1 MSNSVI
7 NENVIEAVSEWKK
20 LGIDNANMEFSC
32 GGDSMSDYSF
42 TFYTKNK
49 SAVTG
54 RPENIEVESQELIS
68 FFDTQIFD
76 DVEFYVNSDGH
87 YIGESGNVVI
97 TLNDD
102 EDGFEYDKQ
111 SQSEWSESYEET
123 IHIRLSNS
131 EVEFIK
137 NKILNIN
144 GGQDG
149 DATFNYKIDCVITD
163 EEEELI
169 ETLGKR
175 LENECETYEFQDV
188 EGEEEDWFTW
198 STNQEVDDVIQF
210 TEEDEM
216 LVMVRRNFIQYK
228 ED

>member
-1 MSNSVI
+1 MSKAVI
-7 NENVIEAVSEWKK
+7 NETITEAVSEWKK

-54 RPENIEVESQELIS
+54 RPENIEVESEELVV
-68 FFDTQIFD
+68 FFDRQIFD

-97 TLNDD
+97 NLNDD
-102 EDGFEYDKQ
+102 EDGFVYDKQ

-123 IHIRLSNS
+123 IHIKLSKE
-131 EVEFIK
+131 EVEFVK

-149 DATFNYKIDCVITD
+149 NATFNYKIDCVITD

-169 ETLGKR
+169 EVLGKR

-228 ED
+228 QD

>member
-1 MSNSVI
+1 MSKAVI
-7 NENVIEAVSEWKK
+7 NETITEAVSEWKK

-42 TFYTKNK
+42 TFYTKNT

-54 RPENIEVESQELIS
+54 RPENISVESEELVV
-68 FFDTQIFD
+68 FFDRQIFD

-97 TLNDD
+97 TLNDE

-169 ETLGKR
+169 EVLGKR

-210 TEEDEM
+210 TEEDE
-216 LVMVRRNFIQYK
+216 LVVMVRRNFIQYK
-228 ED
+228 QD

>member
-1 MSNSVI
+1 MSKAVI
-7 NENVIEAVSEWKK
+7 NETITEAVSEWKK

-42 TFYTKNK
+42 TFYTKNT

-54 RPENIEVESQELIS
+54 RPENIEVESELLIS
-68 FFDTQIFD
+68 FFDLQIFD

-102 EDGFEYDKQ
+102 EDGFVYDKQ

-210 TEEDEM
+210 TEDDKM

-228 ED
+228 QD

>member
-1 MSNSVI
+1 MIRQNNI
-7 NENVIEAVSEWKK
+7 K
-20 LGIDNANMEFSC
+20 LRHF
-32 GGDSMSDYSF
+32 
-42 TFYTKNK
+42 
-49 SAVTG
+49 
-54 RPENIEVESQELIS
+54 
-68 FFDTQIFD
+68 
-76 DVEFYVNSDGH
+76 
-87 YIGESGNVVI
+87 
-97 TLNDD
+97 
-102 EDGFEYDKQ
+102 
-111 SQSEWSESYEET
+111 
-123 IHIRLSNS
+123 

-175 LENECETYEFQDV
+175 LENECETYEFKDV

-210 TEEDEM
+210 TEDDKM

-228 ED
+228 QD

>member
-1 MSNSVI
+1 MSKAVI
-7 NENVIEAVSEWKK
+7 NETITEAVSEWKK

-54 RPENIEVESQELIS
+54 RPENIEVESEELVL
-68 FFDTQIFD
+68 FFDRQIFD

-97 TLNDD
+97 NLNDD
-102 EDGFEYDKQ
+102 EDGFVYDKQ

-123 IHIRLSNS
+123 IHIKLSK
-131 EVEFIK
+131 EEIEFVK

-169 ETLGKR
+169 EVLGKR

-228 ED
+228 QD

>member
-1 MSNSVI
+1 MNKAVI
-7 NENVIEAVSEWKK
+7 NETIIEAVSEWKK

-54 RPENIEVESQELIS
+54 RPENIEVESELLIS
-68 FFDTQIFD
+68 FFDLQIFD

-97 TLNDD
+97 TLNDE
-102 EDGFEYDKQ
+102 EDGFVYDKQ

-123 IHIRLSNS
+123 IHIKLSNS
-131 EVEFIK
+131 EVEFVK

-210 TEEDEM
+210 TEEDE
-216 LVMVRRNFIQYK
+216 LVVMVRRNFIQYK
-228 ED
+228 QD

>member
-7 NENVIEAVSEWKK
+7 NETITEAVSEWKR

-54 RPENIEVESQELIS
+54 RPENIEVESEALIS
-68 FFDTQIFD
+68 FFDLQIFD

-169 ETLGKR
+169 EVLGKR
-175 LENECETYEFQDV
+175 LENECETYEFEDA

>member
-1 MSNSVI
+1 MSKAVI
-7 NENVIEAVSEWKK
+7 NESVIEAVSEWKK

-54 RPENIEVESQELIS
+54 RPENIEVESEELVV
-68 FFDTQIFD
+68 FFDRQIFD

-97 TLNDD
+97 NLNDD
-102 EDGFEYDKQ
+102 EDGFVYDKQ

-123 IHIRLSNS
+123 IHIKLSK
-131 EVEFIK
+131 EEIEFVK

-144 GGQDG
+144 GGTDG
-149 DATFNYKIDCVITD
+149 DATFNYKIDCIITD

-169 ETLGKR
+169 EVLGKR

-228 ED
+228 QD

>member
-7 NENVIEAVSEWKK
+7 NESVIEAVSEWKK
-20 LGIDNANMEFSC
+20 LGIENANMEFSC

-42 TFYTKNK
+42 TFYTKN
-49 SAVTG
+49 TTPG
-54 RPENIEVESQELIS
+54 GTENISVELVL
-68 FFDTQIFD
+68 FFDREIFD

-102 EDGFEYDKQ
+102 EDGFVYDKQ

-123 IHIRLSNS
+123 IHIKLSK
-131 EVEFIK
+131 EEIEFVK

-144 GGQDG
+144 GGTDG
-149 DATFNYKIDCVITD
+149 DATFNYKLDCIITD
-163 EEEELI
+163 EDEEII
-169 ETLGKR
+169 EVLGKR
-175 LENECETYEFQDV
+175 LETDCEEYEFEEV
-188 EGEEEDWFTW
+188 EGEQEDWFTW
-198 STNQEVDDVIQF
+198 STNQEIEDVIQF

-216 LVMVRRNFIQYK
+216 LVIVRRNFIQYK

>member
-7 NENVIEAVSEWKK
+7 NETITEAVSEWKK

-54 RPENIEVESQELIS
+54 RPENIEVESEELVV
-68 FFDTQIFD
+68 FFDRQIFD

-188 EGEEEDWFTW
+188 EGEQEDWFTW

-216 LVMVRRNFIQYK
+216 LVMVRRNYIQYK

>member
-1 MSNSVI
+1 MNKAVI

-42 TFYTKNK
+42 TFYTKNT

-54 RPENIEVESQELIS
+54 RPENISVESEALIS
-68 FFDTQIFD
+68 FFDLQIFD

-123 IHIRLSNS
+123 IHIKLSK
-131 EVEFIK
+131 EEIEFVK

-149 DATFNYKIDCVITD
+149 DATFNYKIDCIITD

-169 ETLGKR
+169 EVFGKR

-188 EGEEEDWFTW
+188 EGEQEDWFTW
-198 STNQEVDDVIQF
+198 STNQEVDDVIQI

-216 LVMVRRNFIQYK
+216 LVMVRRNYIQYK

>member
-7 NENVIEAVSEWKK
+7 KETITKAVSEWKR
-20 LGIDNANMEFSC
+20 LGIDNANMNFSC
-32 GGDSMSDYSF
+32 GGDSMGDYSF
-42 TFYTKNK
+42 EFYTSEKVEVK
-49 SAVTG
+49 SG
-54 RPENIEVESQELIS
+54 ELFS
-68 FFDTQIFD
+68 FFETEIYEA
-76 DVEFYVNSDGH
+76 VEFYENSDGQ

-97 TLNDD
+97 TLNDE
-102 EDGFEYDKQ
+102 EDGFVYDKQ

-123 IHIRLSNS
+123 IHIKLSK
-131 EVEFIK
+131 EEIEFVK

-149 DATFNYKIDCVITD
+149 GATFNYKVDCIITD
-163 EEEELI
+163 EDEEII
-169 ETLGKR
+169 EVLGNR
-175 LENECETYEFQDV
+175 LETDCEEYEFQDV

>member
-7 NENVIEAVSEWKK
+7 KETITEAVSEWKR

-42 TFYTKNK
+42 QFYNNEK
-49 SAVTG
+49 V
-54 RPENIEVESQELIS
+54 EVESEELVS
-68 FFDTQIFD
+68 FFDLQIFD

-102 EDGFEYDKQ
+102 EDGFVYDKQ

-123 IHIRLSNS
+123 IHIKLSKE

-169 ETLGKR
+169 EAFGKR
-175 LENECETYEFQDV
+175 LENECETYEFQEA

-210 TEEDEM
+210 TEDEKM
-216 LVMVRRNFIQYK
+216 VVMIRRNFIQYK

>member
-7 NENVIEAVSEWKK
+7 KETITEAVSEWKR

-42 TFYTKNK
+42 TFYTKNT

-54 RPENIEVESQELIS
+54 RPENIEVESEALIS
-68 FFDTQIFD
+68 FFDLQIFD

-228 ED
+228 QD

>member
-1 MSNSVI
+1 MSKAVI
-7 NENVIEAVSEWKK
+7 NESVLEAVSEWKK

-42 TFYTKNK
+42 TFYTKNT

-54 RPENIEVESQELIS
+54 SPENIEVESEELVL
-68 FFDTQIFD
+68 FFDRQIFD

-102 EDGFEYDKQ
+102 EDGFVYDKQ

-123 IHIRLSNS
+123 IHIKLSK
-131 EVEFIK
+131 EEIEFVK

-144 GGQDG
+144 GGTDG
-149 DATFNYKIDCVITD
+149 DATFNYKLDCIITD
-163 EEEELI
+163 EDEEII
-169 ETLGKR
+169 EALGER
-175 LENECETYEFQDV
+175 LSTECDEYEFEEAD
-188 EGEEEDWFTW
+188 GEQEDWFSW
-198 STNQEVDDVIQF
+198 STNQEVEDVIQF

-216 LVMVRRNFIQYK
+216 LVIIRRNFIQYK

>member
-1 MSNSVI
+1 MV
-7 NENVIEAVSEWKK
+7 
-20 LGIDNANMEFSC
+20 
-32 GGDSMSDYSF
+32 
-42 TFYTKNK
+42 
-49 SAVTG
+49 
-54 RPENIEVESQELIS
+54 IS
-68 FFDTQIFD
+68 FFDLQIFD

-97 TLNDD
+97 NLNDD
-102 EDGFEYDKQ
+102 EDGFVYDKQ

-123 IHIRLSNS
+123 IHIKLSK
-131 EVEFIK
+131 EEIEFVK

-144 GGQDG
+144 GGTDG

-169 ETLGKR
+169 EVLGKR
-175 LENECETYEFQDV
+175 LENECETYEFKDV

-228 ED
+228 QD

>member
-1 MSNSVI
+1 MSKAVI
-7 NENVIEAVSEWKK
+7 NESVLEAVSEWKK

-42 TFYTKNK
+42 TFYTKNT

-54 RPENIEVESQELIS
+54 SPENIEVESEELVL
-68 FFDTQIFD
+68 FFDRQIFD

-102 EDGFEYDKQ
+102 EDGFSYDKQ

-123 IHIRLSNS
+123 IHIKLSK
-131 EVEFIK
+131 EEIEFVK

-144 GGQDG
+144 GGTDG
-149 DATFNYKIDCVITD
+149 DATFNYKLDCIITD
-163 EEEELI
+163 EDEEII
-169 ETLGKR
+169 EALGER
-175 LENECETYEFQDV
+175 LSTECDEYEFQEAD
-188 EGEEEDWFTW
+188 GEQEDWHTW
-198 STNQEVDDVIQF
+198 STNQEIEDVIQF

-216 LVMVRRNFIQYK
+216 LVIIRRNFIQYK

>member
-1 MSNSVI
+1 MNKAVI
-7 NENVIEAVSEWKK
+7 NETITEAVSEWKK

-54 RPENIEVESQELIS
+54 RPENIEVESELLIS
-68 FFDTQIFD
+68 FFDLQIFD

-210 TEEDEM
+210 TEEDE
-216 LVMVRRNFIQYK
+216 LVVMVRRNFIQYK
-228 ED
+228 QD

>member
-7 NENVIEAVSEWKK
+7 KETITEAVSEWKK

-54 RPENIEVESQELIS
+54 RPENIEVESEALIS
-68 FFDTQIFD
+68 FFDLQIFD

-102 EDGFEYDKQ
+102 EDGFVYDKQ

-210 TEEDEM
+210 TEEDE
-216 LVMVRRNFIQYK
+216 LVVMVRRNFIQYK
-228 ED
+228 QD

>member
-1 MSNSVI
+1 MNKAVI
-7 NENVIEAVSEWKK
+7 NETITEAVSEWKK

-54 RPENIEVESQELIS
+54 RPENIEVESELLIS
-68 FFDTQIFD
+68 FFDLQIFD

-123 IHIRLSNS
+123 IHIKLSKE
-131 EVEFIK
+131 EVEFVK
-137 NKILNIN
+137 NKMLNIN

-210 TEEDEM
+210 TEEDE
-216 LVMVRRNFIQYK
+216 LVVMVRRNFIQYK
-228 ED
+228 QD

>member
-1 MSNSVI
+1 MNKAVI
-7 NENVIEAVSEWKK
+7 NETITEAVSEWKK

-54 RPENIEVESQELIS
+54 RPENIEVESELLIS
-68 FFDTQIFD
+68 FFDLQIFD
-76 DVEFYVNSDGH
+76 DVEFYVNSYGH

-210 TEEDEM
+210 TEEDE
-216 LVMVRRNFIQYK
+216 LVVMVRRNFIQYK
-228 ED
+228 QD

>member
-1 MSNSVI
+1 MSKAVI
-7 NENVIEAVSEWKK
+7 NETITEAVSEWKK

-54 RPENIEVESQELIS
+54 RPENIEVESEELVV
-68 FFDTQIFD
+68 FFDRQIFD

-97 TLNDD
+97 NLNDD
-102 EDGFEYDKQ
+102 EDGFVYDKQ

-123 IHIRLSNS
+123 IHIKLSKE
-131 EVEFIK
+131 EVEFVK

-144 GGQDG
+144 GGTDG

-169 ETLGKR
+169 EVLGKR

-228 ED
+228 QD